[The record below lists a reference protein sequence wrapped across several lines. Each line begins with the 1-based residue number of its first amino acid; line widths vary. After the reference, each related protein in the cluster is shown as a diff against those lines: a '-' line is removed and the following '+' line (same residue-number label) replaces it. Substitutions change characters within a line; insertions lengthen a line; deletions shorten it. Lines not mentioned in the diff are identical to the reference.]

1 MDILKAF
8 YRFFLAD
15 LGADEVKKCMSTVP
29 STQID
34 DVGNPHVFPSDV
46 HFGKTRLPK

>member
-34 DVGNPHVFPSDV
+34 DVGNPPSDV